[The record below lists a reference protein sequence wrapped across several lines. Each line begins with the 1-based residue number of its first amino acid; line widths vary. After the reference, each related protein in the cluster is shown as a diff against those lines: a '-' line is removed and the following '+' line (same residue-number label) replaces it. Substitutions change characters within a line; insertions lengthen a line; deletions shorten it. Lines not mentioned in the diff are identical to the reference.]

1 MTAVPASTEASDLV
15 SGGRAGAARGGRR
28 RRPTQRRRQN
38 VAAYVLVAP
47 FYLVFLTML
56 VVPLLYAGYL
66 SMFTERLVGGTS
78 FVGAEN
84 YVRALT
90 DERFLSGVG
99 RMALLLSI
107 QVPIMLGLALLFAL
121 VLDAGVLR
129 LQRIVRLG
137 IFLPYAVPGVIA
149 ALMWGFLYGEDF
161 GPAAQLAD
169 LVGLPAPPFLSE
181 GWMLVSIAN
190 IVTWQFIGYNMIIMY
205 AALRSIPSELYDAAA
220 VDGAGQVRTAWSI
233 KIPAIR
239 PAILLTVIF
248 SVIGTFQLFT
258 EPALL
263 STIAPNVIGV
273 DYSPN
278 LYAYNLAFINQ
289 DTNYAAALAFLLG
302 VVVMAVSAAIQLSLY
317 RRRS

>member
-1 MTAVPASTEASDLV
+1 MTAVPAATEASELV
-15 SGGRAGAARGGRR
+15 RGDTRIARGGRR
-28 RRPTQRRRQN
+28 RAPTQRRRQN
-38 VAAYVLVAP
+38 IAAYVLVAP

-56 VVPLLYAGYL
+56 VVPLAYAGYL
-66 SMFTERLVGGTS
+66 SVFTERLVGGLS
-78 FVGAEN
+78 FVGLDN

-90 DERFLSGVG
+90 DDRFLSGVG
-99 RMALLLSI
+99 RMALLLCI

-129 LQRIVRLG
+129 LQRLIRLG
-137 IFLPYAVPGVIA
+137 IFLPYAVPSVIA
-149 ALMWGFLYGEDF
+149 ALMWGYLYGQDF
-161 GPAAQLAD
+161 GPAAQVAD
-169 LVGLPAPPFLSE
+169 MVGLPAPPFLSE
-181 GWMLVSIAN
+181 TWILWSIAN
-190 IVTWQFIGYNMIIMY
+190 IVTWEFIGYNMIIMY
-205 AALRSIPSELYDAAA
+205 AALRSIPTELYDAAA

-239 PAILLTVIF
+239 PAIMLTVIF
-248 SVIGTFQLFT
+248 SIIGTFQLFN

-273 DYSPN
+273 DFSPN

-289 DTNYAAALAFLLG
+289 DSNYAAAIAFLLG
-302 VVVMAVSAAIQLSLY
+302 IVVMAVSFAIQLSIY